1 MKQNLFKKSLLFIL
15 CLVATNWGQPNI
27 VPAQVSKSP
36 ASIVA
41 LNTDAVGN
49 ENAVVTIE
57 SSQPVQYTA
66 FKLLNPLRL
75 VLDFPNMQKGDLS
88 GKMQVNK
95 GLIDSIR
102 PLHFE
107 EAGVLRLEIALNKAA
122 DYEIQK
128 PDKNILIVNLQAAAL
143 EMAQVTESVSKNKAI
158 KKIDQKDHKDAATI
172 LSEAE
177 EVHDDTCYPM
187 LYGKKETITLDF
199 QDADVRNLI
208 RIFADISGFNI
219 ILSPGLSGSVNMR
232 LTDVPWNEAMEV
244 ILANNALGRECL
256 GNNIVR
262 IATQGTLAAEE
273 SARTAKKA
281 RIATDLATQRN
292 AQELVTEVVRIN
304 NANITDLAVS
314 LNALKSSRVDAR
326 VTIDARTNTIILN
339 DLRHH
344 FDDMLET
351 IRVLDVATAQVLIES
366 KIVEIS
372 KSFSQELG
380 IQWGFTGTVGQANN
394 TLNGDT
400 AIASPDS
407 ATTGRGFLVDLAQQ
421 SAIGAA
427 GTGNVS
433 GFGLTL
439 GSIAKGISLAIQLEA
454 LETQGKGRVLSSPK
468 VTTADNKEARIKS
481 GRKIPYQ
488 TVSTDGTTIEFI
500 DAELSLTVLP
510 HVTFD
515 KKVYMVIDATKNAAD
530 FTAANQVNNTP
541 TITTQETH
549 TEVLVANGDTTVLG
563 GIYTSNVSENKKA
576 VPFFSKIPILG
587 NLFKSFNESDTI
599 TELLVFVTP
608 TIVDNGYN

>member
-15 CLVATNWGQPNI
+15 CLVAAGWGQSN
-27 VPAQVSKSP
+27 VVSAQTPKSP
-36 ASIVA
+36 ANIVA
-41 LNTDAVGN
+41 LNTDSMGS

-75 VLDFPNMQKGDLS
+75 VLDFPNMQKGNLS
-88 GKMQVNK
+88 GKIQVNK
-95 GLIDSIR
+95 GLVDSIR

-107 EAGVLRLEIALNKAA
+107 EAGVLRLEIALNRAA

-128 PDKNILIVNLQAAAL
+128 PEKNILVINLQAMAL
-143 EMAQVTESVSKNKAI
+143 EMAQTIESTPENKVSEKTV
-158 KKIDQKDHKDAATI
+158 QKDHHKDAATI

-177 EVHDDTCYPM
+177 EVNDDTCYPM

-232 LTDVPWNEAMEV
+232 LADVPWNEAMEV

-262 IATQGTLAAEE
+262 IAPQGTLAAEE

-304 NANITDLAVS
+304 NANITDLSTS

-326 VTIDARTNTIILN
+326 VTVDARTNTIILN

-344 FDDMLET
+344 VDDMLET

-372 KSFSQELG
+372 KSFTQELG
-380 IQWGFTGTVGQANN
+380 IQWGFTGNLSESSN
-394 TLNGDT
+394 TLNGNT
-400 AIASPDS
+400 TLASPDS
-407 ATTGRGFLVDLAQQ
+407 ATTGRGFLVDLAQT
-421 SAIGAA
+421 ANIGGA
-427 GTGNVS
+427 GTGNVA

-439 GSIAKGISLAIQLEA
+439 GNIAKNISLAIQLEA
-454 LETQGKGRVLSSPK
+454 LETQGKGRILSSPK
-468 VTTADNKEARIKS
+468 VTTSDNKEARIQS
-481 GRKIPYQ
+481 GRRIPYQ
-488 TVSTDGTTIEFI
+488 TTSTDGTTIEFV
-500 DAELSLTVLP
+500 DAELSLRVLP

-530 FTAANQVNNTP
+530 FTNTAGTNIP

-549 TEVLVANGDTTVLG
+549 TEVLVGSGDTTVLG
-563 GIYTSNVSENKKA
+563 GIYQSNVAENKKA

>member
-1 MKQNLFKKSLLFIL
+1 MKHNLFKKSLLFIF
-15 CLVATNWGQPNI
+15 CIVVAGWGESH
-27 VPAQVSKSP
+27 VVSAKASKSY

-41 LNTDAVGN
+41 LNTNSMGR
-49 ENAVVTIE
+49 ENTIVTIE

-75 VLDFPNMQKGDLS
+75 VLDFPNMQKGSLS

-95 GLIDSIR
+95 GLVDSIR

-107 EAGVLRLEIALNKAA
+107 EVGVLRLEIALNKAA

-128 PDKNILIVNLQAAAL
+128 PDKNTLVINLQTMGM
-143 EMAQVTESVSKNKAI
+143 EMAQDAESTPKGKMINKT
-158 KKIDQKDHKDAATI
+158 KQKDHKDAAII
-172 LSEAE
+172 LSEVKK
-177 EVHDDTCYPM
+177 VHDDTCYPM
-187 LYGKKETITLDF
+187 LYGKKENITLDF

-208 RIFADISGFNI
+208 RIFADISGLNI
-219 ILSPGLSGSVNMR
+219 ILSPGLSGNVNMR
-232 LTDVPWNEAMEV
+232 LTDVPWNKAMEV

-262 IATQGTLAAEE
+262 IAPQSTLAAEE
-273 SARTAKKA
+273 TARTAKKA
-281 RIATDLATQRN
+281 RIANDLRTQRN

-304 NANITDLAVS
+304 NANITDLSTS
-314 LNALKSSRVDAR
+314 LNALKSTRVDAR
-326 VTIDARTNTIILN
+326 VTVDARTNTIILA

-344 FDDMLET
+344 VDDMLET

-380 IQWGFTGTVGQANN
+380 IQWGITGSLAQTNN
-394 TLNGDT
+394 PNAALLTG
-400 AIASPDS
+400 PDS
-407 ATTGRGFLVDLAQQ
+407 ATNTNFLVDLAQQ
-421 SAIGAA
+421 TNIGAA
-427 GTGNVS
+427 GAGNVA

-439 GSIAKGISLAIQLEA
+439 GSIAKGISLVTQLEA
-454 LETQGKGRVLSSPK
+454 LETQGKGRILSSPK
-468 VTTADNKEARIKS
+468 VTTADNKEAKIKS

-488 TVSTDGTTIEFI
+488 TTSTDGTTVEFI

-530 FTAANQVNNTP
+530 LTGTLINGTP

-549 TEVLVANGDTTVLG
+549 TEVLVGSGDTTVLG
-563 GIYTSNVSENKKA
+563 GIYQSTVNENKKA
-576 VPFFSKIPILG
+576 VPFLSEIPILG
-587 NLFKSFNESDTI
+587 NLFKSFNESDVI

>member
-1 MKQNLFKKSLLFIL
+1 MKHNLFKKSLLFIF
-15 CLVATNWGQPNI
+15 CIVVAGWGESH
-27 VPAQVSKSP
+27 VVLAQASKSP
-36 ASIVA
+36 ASIVN
-41 LNTDAVGN
+41 LNTDSMGIKN
-49 ENAVVTIE
+49 SVVTIE

-75 VLDFPNMQKGDLS
+75 VLDFPNMQKGSLS

-95 GLIDSIR
+95 GPVDSIR

-107 EAGVLRLEIALNKAA
+107 EVGVLRLEIALNKAA

-128 PDKNILIVNLQAAAL
+128 PDKNTLVINLQAMGM
-143 EMAQVTESVSKNKAI
+143 EMAQATKSTPKGKMINKTE
-158 KKIDQKDHKDAATI
+158 QKDHKDAAII
-172 LSEAE
+172 LSETK
-177 EVHDDTCYPM
+177 EVQDDTCYPM
-187 LYGKKETITLDF
+187 LYGKKENITLDF

-219 ILSPGLSGSVNMR
+219 ILSPGLSGNVNMR
-232 LTDVPWNEAMEV
+232 LTDVPWNKAMEV

-262 IATQGTLAAEE
+262 IAPQGTLAAEE
-273 SARTAKKA
+273 TARTAKKA
-281 RIATDLATQRN
+281 RIANDLKTQRN

-304 NANITDLAVS
+304 NANITDLSTS
-314 LNALKSSRVDAR
+314 LNALKSTRVDAR
-326 VTIDARTNTIILN
+326 VTVDARTNTIILA

-344 FDDMLET
+344 VDDMLET

-372 KSFSQELG
+372 KSFTQELG
-380 IQWGFTGTVGQANN
+380 IQWGLTGSLAQTNN
-394 TLNGDT
+394 PNAALL
-400 AIASPDS
+400 ASPDS

-421 SAIGAA
+421 TNIGAA
-427 GTGNVS
+427 GSGNVA

-439 GSIAKGISLAIQLEA
+439 GSIAKGISLALQLEA
-454 LETQGKGRVLSSPK
+454 LETQGKGRILSSPK
-468 VTTADNKEARIKS
+468 VTTADNKEAKIKS

-488 TVSTDGTTIEFI
+488 TTSTDGTTVEFI

-530 FTAANQVNNTP
+530 LTGTLINGTP

-549 TEVLVANGDTTVLG
+549 TEVLVGSGDTTVLG
-563 GIYTSNVSENKKA
+563 GIYQSTVNENKKA
-576 VPFFSKIPILG
+576 VPFLSDIPILG
-587 NLFKSFNESDTI
+587 NLFKSSNESDVI

>member
-1 MKQNLFKKSLLFIL
+1 MKHNLFKKSLLFIF
-15 CLVATNWGQPNI
+15 CLVVAGWGESH
-27 VPAQVSKSP
+27 VVSAEASKSP

-41 LNTDAVGN
+41 LNTDLTGT
-49 ENAVVTIE
+49 ENTVVTIE

-75 VLDFPNMQKGDLS
+75 VLDFPNMQKGSLS

-95 GLIDSIR
+95 GPVDSIR

-107 EAGVLRLEIALNKAA
+107 EVGVLRLEIALNKAA

-128 PDKNILIVNLQAAAL
+128 PDKNTLVINLQTMGM
-143 EMAQVTESVSKNKAI
+143 EMAQATESTPKGKMINKTE
-158 KKIDQKDHKDAATI
+158 QKDHKDAAII
-172 LSEAE
+172 LSEAK

-187 LYGKKETITLDF
+187 LYGKKENITLDF

-219 ILSPGLSGSVNMR
+219 ILSPGLSGNVNMR
-232 LTDVPWNEAMEV
+232 LTDVPWNKAMEV

-262 IATQGTLAAEE
+262 IAPQGTLASEE
-273 SARTAKKA
+273 TARTAKKA
-281 RIATDLATQRN
+281 RIANDLKTQRN

-304 NANITDLAVS
+304 NANITELSTS
-314 LNALKSSRVDAR
+314 LNALKSTRVDAR
-326 VTIDARTNTIILN
+326 VTVDARTNTIILA

-344 FDDMLET
+344 VDDMLET

-380 IQWGFTGTVGQANN
+380 IQWGFTGSLAQTNN
-394 TLNGDT
+394 PNAALLTG
-400 AIASPDS
+400 PDS
-407 ATTGRGFLVDLAQQ
+407 ATNTNFLVDLAQQ
-421 SAIGAA
+421 TNIGAA
-427 GTGNVS
+427 GAGNVA

-439 GSIAKGISLAIQLEA
+439 GSIAKGISLVTQLEA
-454 LETQGKGRVLSSPK
+454 LETQGKGRILSSPK
-468 VTTADNKEARIKS
+468 VTTADNKEAKIKS

-488 TVSTDGTTIEFI
+488 TTSTDGTTVEFI

-530 FTAANQVNNTP
+530 LTGTLINGTP

-549 TEVLVANGDTTVLG
+549 TEVLVGSGDTTVLG
-563 GIYTSNVSENKKA
+563 GIYQSTVNENKKA
-576 VPFFSKIPILG
+576 VPFLSEIPILG
-587 NLFKSFNESDTI
+587 NLFKSSNESDVI

>member
-1 MKQNLFKKSLLFIL
+1 MKHNLFKKSLLFIF
-15 CLVATNWGQPNI
+15 CLVVAGWGESH
-27 VPAQVSKSP
+27 VVSAEASKSP

-41 LNTDAVGN
+41 LNTDLTGT
-49 ENAVVTIE
+49 ENTVVTIE

-75 VLDFPNMQKGDLS
+75 VLDFPNMQKGSLS

-95 GLIDSIR
+95 GPVDSIR

-107 EAGVLRLEIALNKAA
+107 EVDVLRLEIALNQSA

-128 PDKNILIVNLQAAAL
+128 PDKNILVINLQAMGM
-143 EMAQVTESVSKNKAI
+143 EMAQETESTPKGKMINKTE
-158 KKIDQKDHKDAATI
+158 QKDHKDASII
-172 LSEAE
+172 LSEAK

-187 LYGKKETITLDF
+187 LYGKKENITLDF

-219 ILSPGLSGSVNMR
+219 ILSPGLSGNVNMR
-232 LTDVPWNEAMEV
+232 LTDVPWNKAMEV

-262 IATQGTLAAEE
+262 IAPQGTLAAEE
-273 SARTAKKA
+273 TARTAKKA
-281 RIATDLATQRN
+281 RIANDLKTQRN

-304 NANITDLAVS
+304 NANITELSTS
-314 LNALKSSRVDAR
+314 LNALKSTRVDAR
-326 VTIDARTNTIILN
+326 VTADARTNTIILA

-344 FDDMLET
+344 VDDMLET

-372 KSFSQELG
+372 KSFTQELG
-380 IQWGFTGTVGQANN
+380 IQWGLTGSLAQTNN
-394 TLNGDT
+394 PNAALLTG
-400 AIASPDS
+400 PDS
-407 ATTGRGFLVDLAQQ
+407 ATNTNFLVDLAQQ
-421 SAIGAA
+421 TNIGAA
-427 GTGNVS
+427 GAGNVA

-439 GSIAKGISLAIQLEA
+439 GSIAKGISLVTQLEA
-454 LETQGKGRVLSSPK
+454 LETQGKGRILSSPK
-468 VTTADNKEARIKS
+468 VTSADNKEAKIKS

-488 TVSTDGTTIEFI
+488 TQSTDGTTVEFI

-530 FTAANQVNNTP
+530 LTGTLINGTP

-549 TEVLVANGDTTVLG
+549 TEVLVGSGDTTVLG
-563 GIYTSNVSENKKA
+563 GIYQSTVNKNKKA
-576 VPFFSKIPILG
+576 VPFLSEIPILG
-587 NLFKSFNESDTI
+587 NLFKSSNESDVI

>member
-1 MKQNLFKKSLLFIL
+1 MKHNLFKKSLLFIF
-15 CLVATNWGQPNI
+15 CIVVAGWGKSH
-27 VPAQVSKSP
+27 VVLAQASKSP
-36 ASIVA
+36 ASIVN
-41 LNTDAVGN
+41 LNTDSMGIKN
-49 ENAVVTIE
+49 SVVTIE

-75 VLDFPNMQKGDLS
+75 VLDFPNTQKGNLS
-88 GKMQVNK
+88 GKILVNK
-95 GLIDSIR
+95 GLVDSIR

-107 EAGVLRLEIALNKAA
+107 EVGVLRLEITLNKAA

-128 PDKNILIVNLQAAAL
+128 PDKNTLVINLQTMGM
-143 EMAQVTESVSKNKAI
+143 EMAQPTESTPKD
-158 KKIDQKDHKDAATI
+158 KIITKTEQKDHKDAAII
-172 LSEAE
+172 LSKAK
-177 EVHDDTCYPM
+177 EVQDDTCYPM
-187 LYGKKETITLDF
+187 LYGKKENITLDF

-219 ILSPGLSGSVNMR
+219 ILSPGLSGNVNMR
-232 LTDVPWNEAMEV
+232 LTDVPWNKAMEV

-262 IATQGTLAAEE
+262 IAPQGTLASEE
-273 SARTAKKA
+273 TARTAKKA
-281 RIATDLATQRN
+281 RIANDLKTQRN

-304 NANITDLAVS
+304 NANITDLSTS
-314 LNALKSSRVDAR
+314 LNALKSTRVDAR
-326 VTIDARTNTIILN
+326 VTVDARTNTIILA

-344 FDDMLET
+344 VDDMLET

-372 KSFSQELG
+372 KSFTQELG
-380 IQWGFTGTVGQANN
+380 IQWGLTGNLSEAKK
-394 TLNGDT
+394 TLNGNT
-400 AIASPDS
+400 ILASPDS
-407 ATTGRGFLVDLAQQ
+407 ATTDRGFLVDLAQQ
-421 SAIGAA
+421 TNIGAA
-427 GTGNVS
+427 GAGNVA

-439 GSIAKGISLAIQLEA
+439 GSIAKNLSLAIQLEA
-454 LETQGKGRVLSSPK
+454 LETQGKGRILSSPK
-468 VTTADNKEARIKS
+468 VTTADNKEAKIKS

-488 TVSTDGTTIEFI
+488 TTSTDGTTVEFI

-530 FTAANQVNNTP
+530 LTGTLINGTP

-549 TEVLVANGDTTVLG
+549 TEVLVGSGDTTVLG
-563 GIYTSNVSENKKA
+563 GIYQSTVNENKKA
-576 VPFFSKIPILG
+576 VPFLSDIPILG
-587 NLFKSFNESDTI
+587 NLFKSSNESDII

>member
-1 MKQNLFKKSLLFIL
+1 MKRNLFKKSLLFIL
-15 CLVATNWGQPNI
+15 CLVAAGLGQPNI
-27 VPAQVSKSP
+27 VLAQASKSP

-41 LNTDAVGN
+41 LNTDSMGS
-49 ENAVVTIE
+49 ENATVTIE

-75 VLDFPNMQKGDLS
+75 VLDFPNMQKGSLS
-88 GKMQVNK
+88 GKIQVNK
-95 GLIDSIR
+95 GLVDSIR

-122 DYEIQK
+122 DYEILK
-128 PDKNILIVNLQAAAL
+128 PDKNILVIKLQTMAL
-143 EMAQVTESVSKNKAI
+143 EMAQTTKSKPEDKAAQ
-158 KKIDQKDHKDAATI
+158 KIGQKDHKDAATI
-172 LSEAE
+172 LSEVE
-177 EVHDDTCYPM
+177 EVHDDSCYPM

-244 ILANNALGRECL
+244 ILTNNALGRECL

-262 IATQGTLAAEE
+262 IATKNTLAAEE

-281 RIATDLATQRN
+281 RIANDLATQKN

-304 NANITDLAVS
+304 NANITELSVS

-326 VTIDARTNTIILN
+326 ITVDARTNTIILN

-344 FDDMLET
+344 VDDMLET

-372 KSFSQELG
+372 KSFTQELG

-400 AIASPDS
+400 TLASPDS
-407 ATTGRGFLVDLAQQ
+407 ATSGRGFLVDLGQ
-421 SAIGAA
+421 STNIA
-427 GTGNVS
+427 TGNVS

-439 GSIAKGISLAIQLEA
+439 GSIAKGVSLAIQLEA
-454 LETQGKGRVLSSPK
+454 LETQGKGRILSSPK
-468 VTTADNKEARIKS
+468 VTTADNKEATIKS

-488 TVSTDGTTIEFI
+488 TTSTDGTTVEFI

-515 KKVYMVIDATKNAAD
+515 KKVYMVIDASKNAAD
-530 FTAANQVNNTP
+530 FTQQVNSTP

-549 TEVLVANGDTTVLG
+549 TEVLVGNGDTTVLG
-563 GIYTSNVSENKKA
+563 GIYTSNVTENKKA

-587 NLFKSFNESDTI
+587 NLFKSFNESDVI
-599 TELLVFVTP
+599 SELLVFVTP